1 MSERRFRIAAGLVA
15 MLFMASTA
23 YFGVK
28 VAVGAL
34 EPRYQLEASFASAG
48 QGLQSLSDVKIHG
61 VTIGRVKK
69 VRLRDGRALVRL
81 DIDKGELVPV
91 ASTATIRP
99 KTLFGEKFVD
109 IDPGPTE
116 TTGPFLADEGRID
129 KTVGGFELEKVLTR
143 LYPILKVVKPEELAV
158 ILDTLAEGGRGQGE
172 AVNRQIGNF
181 AALAD
186 IQARHDLDV
195 RRFLGDLA
203 DLSGELADRA
213 DDVVAAA
220 RDLNVALSPLNE
232 RGDEL
237 AAILDQTARL
247 TGDLADVLN
256 ANESFQRKAVT
267 EGGKTIQTVY
277 DRRAQLPGLVLG
289 LRQFFEALASVG
301 HIDYNGTKLAGI
313 KFITGERCPQGRDHC
328 EVGAPSGSA
337 GPSPSAAGGIASAP
351 APQGPA
357 VPLPPLPFPTPTS
370 GVQGIIDLLGGL
382 LK

>member
-15 MLFMASTA
+15 LLFLASST

-34 EPRYQLEASFASAG
+34 KPRYQLLASFAAAG
-48 QGLQSLSDVKIHG
+48 QGLQSESDVKIHG
-61 VTIGRVKK
+61 VTIGRVKH

-81 DIDKGELVPV
+81 DIDKGERVPV
-91 ASTATIRP
+91 AAVATIRP

-109 IDPGPTE
+109 IDPGDAE
-116 TTGPFLADEGRID
+116 TTGPFLADEGRIE

-181 AALAD
+181 ATLAD
-186 IQARHDLDV
+186 IQARHDVDV
-195 RRFLGDLA
+195 RQFLDDLA
-203 DLSGELADRA
+203 ALSGELADRA
-213 DDVVAAA
+213 DDLVAAA
-220 RDLNVALSPLNE
+220 EDLNVALPPLNE

-256 ANESFQRKAVT
+256 ANESFQVKAVT
-267 EGGKTIQTVY
+267 DGAKTIQTIY
-277 DRRAQLPGLVLG
+277 DRRGQLPALVLG
-289 LRQFFEALASVG
+289 LRQYFEVLATVG
-301 HIDYNGTKLAGI
+301 NQDYSDGTKLAAI
-313 KFITGERCPQGRDHC
+313 KFITGEDCPEGRDNC
-328 EVGAPSGSA
+328 PTPLVPPGSSSVAGSG
-337 GPSPSAAGGIASAP
+337 GEGGLAADPLPG
-351 APQGPA
+351 
-357 VPLPPLPFPTPTS
+357 LPPLPEPTT
-370 GVQGIIDLLGGL
+370 GAQGILDLLRAL
-382 LK
+382 LR